1 MSIIKVLKMK
11 LTKNIR
17 ISIYILVPIILW
29 MISGLFKNDNV
40 EIINKDNDLFSV
52 QTLLSYALEYQPLI
66 KLKATTKSEARIYVK
81 AKTSGEVVRI
91 GALQGAFVEK
101 DTILCSLG
109 VVELNRT
116 EVKAP
121 FSGYIEQIVK
131 PGNFLERGQIC
142 ATIIQLSPISFVAGV
157 PEYDI
162 NKVRINQNVNVELVT
177 GQKIKGK
184 LTFVS
189 KSASP
194 DTRTFSVE
202 SQIENLDGA
211 IKDGLTANMTIEIDK
226 VKAHKISPS
235 ILLLNDEGKLGI
247 RIIQEGNLAKFVEI
261 IILEDSEE
269 GLWVTGIPE
278 KVEIII
284 QGQGFVED
292 DQEVITNRI

>member
-1 MSIIKVLKMK
+1 MK
-11 LTKNIR
+11 LTQNIR
-17 ISIYILVPIILW
+17 LSLYILIPILLW
-29 MISGLFKNDNV
+29 MVSGFFKNDEPEQIKESN
-40 EIINKDNDLFSV
+40 ELFSV
-52 QTLLSYALEYQPLI
+52 QTLLSKAIKYQPYI
-66 KLKATTKSEARIYVK
+66 KLKATTKSEKRINVK
-81 AKTSGEVVRI
+81 AKTSGEVVNI
-91 GALQGAFVEK
+91 GAIQGNFVEK
-101 DTILCSLG
+101 DTVLCSLG
-109 VVELNRT
+109 IVELNRT

-131 PGNFLERGQIC
+131 PGNFLERGQVC
-142 ATIIQLSPISFVAGV
+142 ATIIQLNPISLVAGV

-162 NKVRINQNVNVELVT
+162 NKVRVNQNVFVDLVT
-177 GQKIKGK
+177 GQKIEGK

-202 SQIENLDGA
+202 SQIDNPEGL
-211 IKDGLTANMTIEIDK
+211 IKDGLTAEISIEIDS

-247 RIIQEGNLAKFVEI
+247 RIVTDGNLANFVEI

-269 GLWVTGIPE
+269 GLWVTGIAE
-278 KVEIII
+278 NVEIII

-292 DQEVITNRI
+292 GQEVITNPI

>member
-1 MSIIKVLKMK
+1 MK

-17 ISIYILVPIILW
+17 ISLYILIPIILW
-29 MISGLFKNDNV
+29 MASGLFKNNEV
-40 EIINKDNDLFSV
+40 EAIKDSNELFSV
-52 QTLLSYALEYQPLI
+52 QTIISNAIEYQPLI
-66 KLKATTKSEARIYVK
+66 KLKAATKSEARVNVK
-81 AKTSGEVVRI
+81 AKTSGEVVKI
-91 GALQGAFVEK
+91 GATQGKYVK
-101 DTILCSLG
+101 KNTVLCSLG

-121 FSGYIEQIVK
+121 FSGFIEQIVK

-142 ATIIQLSPISFVAGV
+142 ATIIQLNPIKFDAGV

-162 NKVRINQNVNVELVT
+162 NKVRIGQKVDLELVT
-177 GQKIKGK
+177 GQKIAGE

-194 DTRTFSVE
+194 DTRTFKVE
-202 SQIENLDGA
+202 SQIENLNGF
-211 IKDGLTANMTIEIDK
+211 IKDGLTANMTIKIDK

-247 RIIQEGNLAKFVEI
+247 RIVTENNLTKFVEI

-269 GLWVTGIPE
+269 GLWITGIPE

-292 DQEVITNRI
+292 GQEVITNRI

>member
-1 MSIIKVLKMK
+1 MRF
-11 LTKNIR
+11 TKNIR
-17 ISIYILVPIILW
+17 ISLYISIPIVLW
-29 MISGLFKNDNV
+29 MLSGILKNDLS
-40 EIINKDNDLFSV
+40 ELPNKTSDLFNV
-52 QTLLSYALEYQPLI
+52 QTFLSYAEEYQPFI
-66 KLKATTKSEARIYVK
+66 KLKATTKSEKRINVK
-81 AKTSGEVVRI
+81 AKTSGEVVNI
-91 GALQGAFVEK
+91 GAIQGSYVEK
-101 DTILCSLG
+101 DKVLCSLG

-121 FSGYIEQIVK
+121 FSGYIEEIVK
-131 PGNFLERGQIC
+131 PGNFLERGQVC
-142 ATIIQLSPISFVAGV
+142 ATIIQLDPISLIAGV

-162 NKVRINQNVNVELVT
+162 NKVQVNQNVYVELVT
-177 GQKIKGK
+177 GQQIIGK

-202 SQIENLDGA
+202 SQISNNDGS
-211 IKDGLTANMTIEIDK
+211 IKDGLTAEISIEIDK

-247 RIIQEGNLAKFVEI
+247 RYVKNSKFAQFIEVT
-261 IILEDSEE
+261 ILEDSEE

-278 KVEIII
+278 EIEIII

>member
-1 MSIIKVLKMK
+1 MK

-17 ISIYILVPIILW
+17 ISLYILLPILLW
-29 MISGLFKNDNV
+29 MASGLFKNNEGEV
-40 EIINKDNDLFSV
+40 IEETNDLFSV
-52 QTLLSYALEYQPLI
+52 QTIISNAVKYQPLI
-66 KLKATTKSEARIYVK
+66 KLKATTKSEARINVK
-81 AKTSGEVVRI
+81 AKTSGEVVKI
-91 GALQGAFVEK
+91 GATQGNYVLK
-101 DTILCSLG
+101 DTVLCSLG
-109 VVELNRT
+109 IVELNRT

-131 PGNFLERGQIC
+131 PGNFLERGQVC
-142 ATIIQLSPISFVAGV
+142 ATIIQLNPISFVAGV

-162 NKVRINQNVNVELVT
+162 NKVRINQKVNLELVT
-177 GQKIKGK
+177 GQSINGE

-194 DTRTFSVE
+194 DTRTFTVE
-202 SQIENLDGA
+202 SQIENIDGL

-247 RIIQEGNLAKFVEI
+247 RIVTKGNIAKFVEI

-269 GLWVTGIPE
+269 GLWITGISE

-292 DQEVITNRI
+292 GQEVITNRI

>member
-1 MSIIKVLKMK
+1 MK
-11 LTKNIR
+11 ITKNIR
-17 ISIYILVPIILW
+17 ISLYILIPILLW
-29 MISGLFKNDNV
+29 MISGLFKEDEFQKPTEV
-40 EIINKDNDLFSV
+40 GDLFNV
-52 QTLLSYALEYQPLI
+52 KTLLSKAEEYQPLI
-66 KLKATTKSEARIYVK
+66 KLKASTKSEKRINVK
-81 AKTSGEVVRI
+81 AKTSGEVVKI
-91 GALQGAFVEK
+91 GAIQGAYVQK
-101 DTILCSLG
+101 DTVLCSLG

-121 FSGYIEQIVK
+121 FSGFIEQIVK

-142 ATIIQLSPISFVAGV
+142 ATIIQLDPITLIAGV

-162 NKVRINQNVNVELVT
+162 NKVRIGQNVFVELVT
-177 GQKIKGK
+177 GQKINGK

-202 SQIENLDGA
+202 SQIENSDGKV
-211 IKDGLTANMTIEIDK
+211 KDGLTAEISIEIDK
-226 VKAHKISPS
+226 VMAHKISPS

-247 RIIQEGNLAKFVEI
+247 RIVNKRKYANFVEI

-278 KVEIII
+278 EVEIII
-284 QGQGFVED
+284 QGQGFVENG
-292 DQEVITNRI
+292 QEVITNRI

>member
-1 MSIIKVLKMK
+1 MLSG
-11 LTKNIR
+11 
-17 ISIYILVPIILW
+17 IL
-29 MISGLFKNDNV
+29 KNDST
-40 EIINKDNDLFSV
+40 ELPNKTSDLFNV
-52 QTLLSYALEYQPLI
+52 QTVLSLATEYQPFI
-66 KLKATTKSEARIYVK
+66 KLKATTKSEKRINVK
-81 AKTSGEVVRI
+81 AKTSGEVVNI
-91 GALQGAFVEK
+91 GAIQGSYVKK

-131 PGNFLERGQIC
+131 PGNFLERGQVC
-142 ATIIQLSPISFVAGV
+142 ATIIQLDPISFIAGV

-162 NKVRINQNVNVELVT
+162 NKVRVDQNVYVELVT
-177 GQKIKGK
+177 GQQIIGK

-202 SQIENLDGA
+202 SQISNSNGS
-211 IKDGLTANMTIEIDK
+211 IKDGLTAEISIEIDK

-247 RIIQEGNLAKFVEI
+247 RYVKNSKFAQFIEVT
-261 IILEDSEE
+261 ILEDSEE
-269 GLWVTGIPE
+269 GLWVTDIPE
-278 KVEIII
+278 EIEIII